1 MTSNSPPSPLDVSLD
16 DVQGMIIALPALM
29 IMAGEL
35 AQRGGDH
42 LIFNRFGLTV
52 AHYSLLATLNHCP
65 QLSMTELKNSLF
77 MPRSASSLTQLVDE
91 LEGRDLVRR
100 QPSADDRRVTL
111 VEITA
116 AGRELLSQVDAQYA
130 AVMREMARE
139 FPPEQLRVTVD
150 ALRRFILEVGREMGM
165 EPFSSPPDRMA

>member
-16 DVQGMIIALPALM
+16 DYQGMIIALPALM
-29 IMAGEL
+29 IMAGEM
-35 AQRGGDH
+35 AQRGGDQ
-42 LIFNRFGLTV
+42 LIFNPFGLTV

-65 QLSMTELKNSLF
+65 RLSMTELKNSLF

-91 LEGRDLVRR
+91 LEKRDLVRR

-116 AGRELLSQVDAQYA
+116 AGRELLSQVDVQYA
-130 AVMREMARE
+130 TVMHDMAGE
-139 FPPEQLRVTVD
+139 FRPEQLRVTVD
-150 ALRRFILEVGREMGM
+150 VLRRFIFEVGREMGM
-165 EPFSSPPDRMA
+165 EPFSPPADRMA